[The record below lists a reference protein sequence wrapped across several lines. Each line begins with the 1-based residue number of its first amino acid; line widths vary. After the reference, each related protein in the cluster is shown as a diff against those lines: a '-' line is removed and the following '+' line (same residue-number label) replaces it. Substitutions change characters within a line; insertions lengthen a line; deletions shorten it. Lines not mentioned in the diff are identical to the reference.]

1 MTSGKLTKQELSFN
15 LLVQKM
21 RREHMMNAI
30 LPTDPKDP
38 GKRKNGERILKNV
51 SKQLN
56 GKSIQVGK
64 SQSKS

>member
-1 MTSGKLTKQELSFN
+1 
-15 LLVQKM
+15 
-21 RREHMMNAI
+21 MMNAI

-38 GKRKNGERILKNV
+38 GKRENGERILKNV

-64 SQSKS
+64 SQSKSAISGSSSKMGFK